1 MKWVMLTVLALGLA
15 GAAAAQREAASKLK
29 IGQPATFRGTQTV
42 PRARLRITLV
52 AYVDPVHSRLERP
65 RRGTRFVAFK
75 LRIANLTK
83 QRWQGTIASWATL
96 VGLHGRRY
104 DVTTSGIVQPW
115 AVKLPSLDEGTTIEG
130 KQTVVGY
137 LGWILPKKLELR
149 EFRYQ
154 LELGSDV
161 AAWVLPRR

>member
-1 MKWVMLTVLALGLA
+1 MLTVLALGLA

-42 PRARLRITLV
+42 PRARLRITLWPTSIRCIRGWTASQGDAV
-52 AYVDPVHSRLERP
+52 RRLQAPDREPHQAALAGNDR
-65 RRGTRFVAFK
+65 
-75 LRIANLTK
+75 
-83 QRWQGTIASWATL
+83 L
-96 VGLHGRRY
+96 VGDARRPAWAPLRRH
-104 DVTTSGIVQPW
+104 DLRDLQPW

-130 KQTVVGY
+130 KRTVVGY

-154 LELGSDV
+154 LELGPDV